1 MDGSRQVANRGRG
14 TILGLWT
21 ALAFAIAAATS
32 GAPAALAQ
40 GGPVSMESAFLRFQ
54 LSPDTGACTLL
65 DRKAQ
70 VTWQSSPAQ
79 AGFGS
84 ITYRAAGRS
93 QRASLCACQVKQS
106 PGVIEATFHPL
117 SDQPGAWV
125 RVVVRLLNDQR
136 TLELGYEAD
145 PALTIESVRLLD
157 DVFAMTDKDKGYV
170 AAPVREGLLIP
181 SDSGKTFTHRF
192 DTYAYE
198 GCHMAMFGLVKAG
211 AAALFTWDDP
221 YVSLDVQSQSKDAA
235 SGAGQVLTCTL
246 AMSKSAR
253 SFRLRVCGPGDYV
266 AIAKAYREVAKAKGW
281 WVPWS
286 EKLKA
291 RPDRA
296 RLFGAINYKLWSTLS
311 RTMNEESTQQ
321 KSVSVN
327 WTFDEAAQVAEHLKN
342 DLQLDRVLFTMG
354 GWIHR
359 GYDNQHPDVLPAAPE
374 CGGDQALA
382 DCCTQGPATGLPPLP
397 ARQLPGHL
405 PRQPLLERAVHHEE
419 PGWLSVAWRPL
430 GRRSGLRDL
439 LSQGPRSGPAPQ
451 NLAAV
456 KALTGANSY
465 FIDTTYAAGLME
477 CFDANHP
484 LTRLDDMK
492 WKQALS
498 DYARQVFGVFG
509 SECGREWAIPHSDFF
524 EGLTGVSGGDYHDA
538 KLIDKVGGIVV
549 PLFEIVYRD
558 CIAMYGKYGYAPE
571 SAAEYVLRHISIAR
585 PLNYHSV
592 PTHLYWKEPTGTSL
606 SLQPSVAS
614 VTPLGP
620 RRFQIAYTWKVARP
634 ATGNWRVFVHFTD
647 ADGNIK
653 FQNDYEPQPPVSQWQ
668 AGQVSQGP
676 FTVTIPQDLSGT
688 FNVRTGLFQPA
699 SGQRANLEGLRG
711 SDRSYQVGVLAV
723 TADSVAF
730 QPAAGQT
737 AAGSPDAALFT
748 RADGGWAEDC
758 HPFDRF
764 VKNTA
769 EILSPLNELTSQ
781 LPMTQHEFLSPDH
794 KVQHTVFGQGDQAV
808 HVIINAGTQDVTW
821 RSKLGGEVILPK
833 HGFVAEAPAFVA
845 FRASKWN
852 GSEYKDPPLFT
863 LRSLDAKPLA
873 QSQKIRVFHA
883 FGDSHIK
890 LGSAV
895 VQVSKEM
902 VYTGD
907 R

>member
-1 MDGSRQVANRGRG
+1 VFAAMAFAVSGSVFRTSTYGAETDRIALESPFLQFSLSASDGSY
-14 TILGLWT
+14 
-21 ALAFAIAAATS
+21 
-32 GAPAALAQ
+32 
-40 GGPVSMESAFLRFQ
+40 
-54 LSPDTGACTLL
+54 TLV
-65 DRKAQ
+65 DRKGQ
-70 VTWQSSPAQ
+70 TTWQSSAGQ
-79 AGFGS
+79 ARFGS
-84 ITYRAAGRS
+84 ITCRTGDRS
-93 QRASLCACQVKQS
+93 QTAPLTGCQVKRSQDRL
-106 PGVIEATFHPL
+106 EATFHPL
-117 SDQPGAWV
+117 ADRPGAWMKV
-125 RVVVRLLNDQR
+125 TIRLLSDTQ
-136 TLELGYEAD
+136 TLEFSYEAD
-145 PALTIESVRLLD
+145 PGLGVETVRLLD
-157 DVFAMTDKDKGYV
+157 EGFPITSEDKGYV
-170 AAPVREGLLIP
+170 AVPVREGLLIP

-192 DTYAYE
+192 DTYTYE
-198 GCHMAMFGLVKAG
+198 GCHMAMFGVVKAG
-211 AAALFTWDDP
+211 AAALLTWDDP
-221 YVSLDVQSQSKDAA
+221 YVALDVQSRSRDSS

-246 AMSKSAR
+246 AMSRSAR
-253 SFRLRVCGPGDYV
+253 SFQVRVCGPGDHV
-266 AIAKAYREVAKAKGW
+266 TIAKAYREVAKSKGW
-281 WVPWS
+281 WAPWS

-311 RTMNEESTQQ
+311 RTMNEESTQE

-342 DLQLDRVLFTMG
+342 DLQINRVLFTLG

-382 DCCTQGPATGLPPLP
+382 DCSRRVLHLGYLLCLHDNYQDIYRDSPSWNERYIMKNPDGSLIRGGHWAGGL
-397 ARQLPGHL
+397 AFVTCSSKA
-405 PRQPLLERAVHHEE
+405 LELAQR
-419 PGWLSVAWRPL
+419 
-430 GRRSGLRDL
+430 
-439 LSQGPRSGPAPQ
+439 PQ

-456 KALTGANSY
+456 EALTHANGY

-477 CFDANHP
+477 CFDPNHP

-549 PLFEIVYRD
+549 PMFEIVYRD

-592 PTHLYWKEPTGTSL
+592 PTHLYWKQAATTSL
-606 SLQPSVAS
+606 ALQPGVAEVS
-614 VTPLGP
+614 QSGP
-620 RRFQIAYTWKVARP
+620 RRVQITYTWKVSRP
-634 ATGNWRVFVHFTD
+634 AKDNWRVFVHFTD

-653 FQNDYEPQPPVSQWQ
+653 FQNDYEPQPPVAQWQ
-668 AGQVSQGP
+668 AGEVSQGP
-676 FTVTIPQDLSGT
+676 FTVTVPQDLSGT

-711 SDRSYQVGVLAV
+711 SDRSYQVGVLTV

-730 QPAAGQT
+730 QPAANQAT
-737 AAGSPDAALFT
+737 STSPDAALFT
-748 RADGGWAEDC
+748 RADNGWAENC

-769 EILSPLNELTSQ
+769 EILSPLNELTAQ

-794 KVQHTVFGQGDQAV
+794 KVQHTVFGQGSQAV
-808 HVIINAGTQDVTW
+808 HVIVNAGSQDVTY
-821 RSKLGGEVILPK
+821 RSKLGGEVVLPK
-833 HGFVAEAPAFVA
+833 YGFVAEAPDFVA
-845 FRASKWN
+845 FHASKWN
-852 GSEYKDPPLFT
+852 GTEYKDPPLFT
-863 LRSLDAKPLA
+863 LRSLDGKPLA
-873 QSQKIRVFHA
+873 QSGRIRVFHA
-883 FGDSHIK
+883 FGDSRIK
-890 LGSAV
+890 LGSQTIEV
-895 VQVSKEM
+895 TRET
-902 VYTGD
+902 VYAQD
-907 R
+907 H